1 MTLTPG
7 VRRFVLTAHV
17 VSSVGWLGGIGVF
30 LALAVSGM
38 TVEDEQKVRAAYL
51 AMELAAW
58 SVLVP
63 LALASLVTG
72 LVQSLGT
79 NWGLF
84 RHYWVLAKLLITI
97 VATVVLLL
105 YTQTIGSFGD
115 AAAGTGD
122 LDDLRGASP
131 AVHAAIGVLLL
142 LLTTVLG
149 VYKPRGL
156 TPYGWRKQH
165 ELRTASRYP

>member
-105 YTQTIGSFGD
+105 YTQTIGSFAD
-115 AAAGTGD
+115 TAAGTGD